1 MSEPKTTVRHRYCGL
16 RDVYVA
22 KVTQNDGEGYTAE
35 TPVKMARA
43 IKAKISDKFTSEKLY
58 SDDGVEGMLQAYE
71 GTDVELEVNTLAAAD
86 RAAFFG
92 QAYLNGFLLKSAE
105 DEAPEVALGY
115 RVRRLNGKF
124 DFVWMYCGRFAQGNE
139 DNYETEAAKRAQRHP
154 AKAGQRETDHGKRPA
169 KHAEQHAAA
178 SGRDPASL
186 SKLQPCNGQNALY
199 CNWVNVRGIDGNGY
213 WVLAGFFDY
222 KGT

>member
-22 KVTQNDGEGYTAE
+22 KVTQNDTEGYTAG

-139 DNYETEAAKRAQRHP
+139 ENYETEAASKT
-154 AKAGQRETDHGKRPA
+154 AKTNTVKGEFYQREKMDKVEGKDVHLYEVRVDESNLA
-169 KHAEQHAAA
+169 TEDTGAAA
-178 SGRDPASL
+178 AIKAWFGKVQEYAATV
-186 SKLQPCNGQNALY
+186 G
-199 CNWVNVRGIDGNGY
+199 G
-213 WVLAGFFDY
+213 
-222 KGT
+222 

>member
-22 KVTQNDGEGYTAE
+22 RVTQNDTEGYTAG

-139 DNYETEAAKRAQRHP
+139 ENYETEADKKNAQTNTV
-154 AKAGQRETDHGKRPA
+154 KGEFYQREKMDKVDGKDVHLYEVRVDESNLA
-169 KHAEQHAAA
+169 TEDTGAAA
-178 SGRDPASL
+178 AIKAWFGKVQEYAATV
-186 SKLQPCNGQNALY
+186 G
-199 CNWVNVRGIDGNGY
+199 G
-213 WVLAGFFDY
+213 
-222 KGT
+222 

>member
-22 KVTQNDGEGYTAE
+22 KVTQNDTEGYTAG

-58 SDDGVEGMLQAYE
+58 SDDGVEGMLRAYE
-71 GTDVELEVNTLAAAD
+71 GTNVELEVNTLAAAD

-139 DNYETEAAKRAQRHP
+139 ENYETEAASKTAQTNTV
-154 AKAGQRETDHGKRPA
+154 KGEFYQREKIDKVDGKDVHLYEARVDESNLA
-169 KHAEQHAAA
+169 TEDTGAAA
-178 SGRDPASL
+178 AIKAWFGKVQEYAATV
-186 SKLQPCNGQNALY
+186 G
-199 CNWVNVRGIDGNGY
+199 G
-213 WVLAGFFDY
+213 
-222 KGT
+222 

>member
-1 MSEPKTTVRHRYCGL
+1 MNEPKTTVRHRYCGL

-22 KVTQNDGEGYTAE
+22 KVTQNDTEGYTAG

-139 DNYETEAAKRAQRHP
+139 ENYETEAASKTAQTNTV
-154 AKAGQRETDHGKRPA
+154 KGEFYQREKMDKVDGKDVHLYEVRVDESNLA
-169 KHAEQHAAA
+169 TEDTGAAA
-178 SGRDPASL
+178 AIKAWFGKVQEYAATV
-186 SKLQPCNGQNALY
+186 G
-199 CNWVNVRGIDGNGY
+199 G
-213 WVLAGFFDY
+213 
-222 KGT
+222 

>member
-22 KVTQNDGEGYTAE
+22 KVTQNDTEGYTAG

-139 DNYETEAAKRAQRHP
+139 ENYETEAASKTAQTNTV
-154 AKAGQRETDHGKRPA
+154 KGEFYQREKMDKLDGKDVHLYEVRVD
-169 KHAEQHAAA
+169 ESNLTTEDTGAAA
-178 SGRDPASL
+178 AIKAWFGKVQEYAATV
-186 SKLQPCNGQNALY
+186 G
-199 CNWVNVRGIDGNGY
+199 G
-213 WVLAGFFDY
+213 
-222 KGT
+222 

>member
-22 KVTQNDGEGYTAE
+22 KVTQNDTEGYTAG

-92 QAYLNGFLLKSAE
+92 QAYLNGFLIKSAE

-139 DNYETEAAKRAQRHP
+139 DNYETEAASKTAQTNTV
-154 AKAGQRETDHGKRPA
+154 KGEFYQREKMDKVNGKDVHLYEIRVDESNVA
-169 KHAEQHAAA
+169 TEDTGAAA
-178 SGRDPASL
+178 AIKAWFGKVQEYAAS
-186 SKLQPCNGQNALY
+186 A
-199 CNWVNVRGIDGNGY
+199 
-213 WVLAGFFDY
+213 AG
-222 KGT
+222 

>member
-22 KVTQNDGEGYTAE
+22 KVTQNDTEGYTAG

-92 QAYLNGFLLKSAE
+92 QAYLNGFLLTSAE

-139 DNYETEAAKRAQRHP
+139 ENYETEAASKTAQTNTV
-154 AKAGQRETDHGKRPA
+154 KGEFYQREKMDKVDGKDVHLYEVRVDESNLA
-169 KHAEQHAAA
+169 TEDTGAAA
-178 SGRDPASL
+178 AIKAWFGKVQEYAAS
-186 SKLQPCNGQNALY
+186 A
-199 CNWVNVRGIDGNGY
+199 
-213 WVLAGFFDY
+213 AG
-222 KGT
+222 

>member
-1 MSEPKTTVRHRYCGL
+1 MSEPKTVVRHRYCGL

-22 KVTQNDGEGYTAE
+22 KVTQNDTEGYTAG

-139 DNYETEAAKRAQRHP
+139 ENYETEAASKTAQTNTV
-154 AKAGQRETDHGKRPA
+154 KGEFYQREKMDKVDGKDVHLYEVRVDESNLA
-169 KHAEQHAAA
+169 TEDTGAAA
-178 SGRDPASL
+178 AIKAWFGKVQEYAATV
-186 SKLQPCNGQNALY
+186 G
-199 CNWVNVRGIDGNGY
+199 G
-213 WVLAGFFDY
+213 
-222 KGT
+222 

>member
-22 KVTQNDGEGYTAE
+22 KVTQNDTEGYTAG

-139 DNYETEAAKRAQRHP
+139 ENYETEAASKTAQTNTV
-154 AKAGQRETDHGKRPA
+154 KGEFYQRKKMDKVEGKDVHLYEVRVDESNLA
-169 KHAEQHAAA
+169 TEDTGAAA
-178 SGRDPASL
+178 AIKAWFGKVQEYAATV
-186 SKLQPCNGQNALY
+186 G
-199 CNWVNVRGIDGNGY
+199 G
-213 WVLAGFFDY
+213 
-222 KGT
+222 

>member
-22 KVTQNDGEGYTAE
+22 KVTQNDTEGYTAGS
-35 TPVKMARA
+35 PVKMARA

-139 DNYETEAAKRAQRHP
+139 ENYETEAASKTAQTNTV
-154 AKAGQRETDHGKRPA
+154 KGEFYQREKMDKVDGKDVHLYEVRVDESNLA
-169 KHAEQHAAA
+169 TEDTGAAA
-178 SGRDPASL
+178 AIKAWFGKVQEYAATV
-186 SKLQPCNGQNALY
+186 G
-199 CNWVNVRGIDGNGY
+199 G
-213 WVLAGFFDY
+213 
-222 KGT
+222 

>member
-22 KVTQNDGEGYTAE
+22 KVTQNDTEGYTAG

-71 GTDVELEVNTLAAAD
+71 GTNVELEVNTLAAAD

-139 DNYETEAAKRAQRHP
+139 ENYETEAARKTAQTNTV
-154 AKAGQRETDHGKRPA
+154 KGEFYQREKMDKVDGKDVHLYEVRVDESNLA
-169 KHAEQHAAA
+169 TEDTGAAA
-178 SGRDPASL
+178 AIKAWFGKVQEYAATV
-186 SKLQPCNGQNALY
+186 G
-199 CNWVNVRGIDGNGY
+199 G
-213 WVLAGFFDY
+213 
-222 KGT
+222 

>member
-22 KVTQNDGEGYTAE
+22 KVTRNDTEGYTAG

-139 DNYETEAAKRAQRHP
+139 ENYETEAASKT
-154 AKAGQRETDHGKRPA
+154 AKTNTVKGEFYQREKMDKVDGKDVHLYEVRVDESNLA
-169 KHAEQHAAA
+169 TEDTGAAA
-178 SGRDPASL
+178 AIKAWFGKVQEYAATV
-186 SKLQPCNGQNALY
+186 G
-199 CNWVNVRGIDGNGY
+199 G
-213 WVLAGFFDY
+213 
-222 KGT
+222 

>member
-22 KVTQNDGEGYTAE
+22 KVTQNDTEGYTAG

-139 DNYETEAAKRAQRHP
+139 ENYETEAASKTAQTNTV
-154 AKAGQRETDHGKRPA
+154 KGEFYQREKMDKVDGKDVHLYEVRVDESNVA
-169 KHAEQHAAA
+169 AEDTGAAA
-178 SGRDPASL
+178 AIKAWFGKVQEYAAS
-186 SKLQPCNGQNALY
+186 A
-199 CNWVNVRGIDGNGY
+199 
-213 WVLAGFFDY
+213 AG
-222 KGT
+222 

>member
-1 MSEPKTTVRHRYCGL
+1 MSEPKTTVRHRSCGL
-16 RDVYVA
+16 RDVYVS
-22 KVTQNDGEGYTAE
+22 KVTHNDPYAYTAG
-35 TPVKMARA
+35 TPENKSLA
-43 IKAKISDKFTSEKLY
+43 INAKISDKVTSEKLY

-139 DNYETEAAKRAQRHP
+139 ENYETEAASKTTQTNTV
-154 AKAGQRETDHGKRPA
+154 KGEFYQREKMDKVDGKDVHLYEVRVDESNLA
-169 KHAEQHAAA
+169 TEDTGAAA
-178 SGRDPASL
+178 AIKAWFGKVQEYAATV
-186 SKLQPCNGQNALY
+186 G
-199 CNWVNVRGIDGNGY
+199 G
-213 WVLAGFFDY
+213 
-222 KGT
+222 

>member
-22 KVTQNDGEGYTAE
+22 KVTQNDTEGYTAG

-58 SDDGVEGMLQAYE
+58 SDDGVEGVLQAYE

-139 DNYETEAAKRAQRHP
+139 ENYETEAASKTAQTNTV
-154 AKAGQRETDHGKRPA
+154 KGEFYQREKMDKVDGKDVHLYEVRVDESNLA
-169 KHAEQHAAA
+169 TEDTGAAA
-178 SGRDPASL
+178 AIKAWFGKVQEYAATV
-186 SKLQPCNGQNALY
+186 G
-199 CNWVNVRGIDGNGY
+199 G
-213 WVLAGFFDY
+213 
-222 KGT
+222 

>member
-1 MSEPKTTVRHRYCGL
+1 M
-16 RDVYVA
+16 
-22 KVTQNDGEGYTAE
+22 
-35 TPVKMARA
+35 
-43 IKAKISDKFTSEKLY
+43 
-58 SDDGVEGMLQAYE
+58 EGMLQAYE

-139 DNYETEAAKRAQRHP
+139 ENYETEAASKTAQTNTI
-154 AKAGQRETDHGKRPA
+154 KGEFYQREKMDKVDGKDVHLYEVRVDESNLA
-169 KHAEQHAAA
+169 TEDTGAAA
-178 SGRDPASL
+178 AIKAWFGKVQEYAATV
-186 SKLQPCNGQNALY
+186 G
-199 CNWVNVRGIDGNGY
+199 G
-213 WVLAGFFDY
+213 
-222 KGT
+222 

>member
-1 MSEPKTTVRHRYCGL
+1 MSEPKITVRHRYCGL

-22 KVTQNDGEGYTAE
+22 KVTQNDTEGYTAG

-139 DNYETEAAKRAQRHP
+139 ENYETEAASKTAQTNTV
-154 AKAGQRETDHGKRPA
+154 KGEFYQREKMDKVDGKDVHLYEVRVDESNVG
-169 KHAEQHAAA
+169 AEDTGAAA
-178 SGRDPASL
+178 AIKAWFGKVQEYA
-186 SKLQPCNGQNALY
+186 
-199 CNWVNVRGIDGNGY
+199 
-213 WVLAGFFDY
+213 AGAA
-222 KGT
+222 G

>member
-1 MSEPKTTVRHRYCGL
+1 MSEPKTVVRHRYCGL

-22 KVTQNDGEGYTAE
+22 KVTQNDTEGYTAG

-139 DNYETEAAKRAQRHP
+139 ENYETEAASKTAQTNTV
-154 AKAGQRETDHGKRPA
+154 KGEFYQREKMDKVEGKDVHLYEVRVDESNVA
-169 KHAEQHAAA
+169 AEDTGAAA
-178 SGRDPASL
+178 AIKTWFGKVQEYAATV
-186 SKLQPCNGQNALY
+186 G
-199 CNWVNVRGIDGNGY
+199 G
-213 WVLAGFFDY
+213 
-222 KGT
+222 

>member
-22 KVTQNDGEGYTAE
+22 KVTQNDTEGYTAGI
-35 TPVKMARA
+35 PVKMARA

-139 DNYETEAAKRAQRHP
+139 ENYETEAASKTAQTNTV
-154 AKAGQRETDHGKRPA
+154 KGEFYQREKMDKVDGKDVHLYEVRVDESNLA
-169 KHAEQHAAA
+169 TEDTGAAA
-178 SGRDPASL
+178 AIKAWFGKVQEYAATV
-186 SKLQPCNGQNALY
+186 G
-199 CNWVNVRGIDGNGY
+199 G
-213 WVLAGFFDY
+213 
-222 KGT
+222 

>member
-22 KVTQNDGEGYTAE
+22 KVIQNDTEGYTAG

-139 DNYETEAAKRAQRHP
+139 ENYETEAASKT
-154 AKAGQRETDHGKRPA
+154 AKTNTVKGEFYQREKMDKVDGKDVHLYEVRVDESNLA
-169 KHAEQHAAA
+169 TEDTGAAA
-178 SGRDPASL
+178 AIKAWFGKVQEYAAS
-186 SKLQPCNGQNALY
+186 A
-199 CNWVNVRGIDGNGY
+199 
-213 WVLAGFFDY
+213 AG
-222 KGT
+222 

>member
-22 KVTQNDGEGYTAE
+22 KVTQNDTEGYTAG

-139 DNYETEAAKRAQRHP
+139 ENYETEAASKTAQTNTV
-154 AKAGQRETDHGKRPA
+154 KGKFYQREKMDKVDGKDVHLYEVRVDESNLA
-169 KHAEQHAAA
+169 TEDTGAAA
-178 SGRDPASL
+178 AIKAWFGKVQEYAATV
-186 SKLQPCNGQNALY
+186 G
-199 CNWVNVRGIDGNGY
+199 G
-213 WVLAGFFDY
+213 
-222 KGT
+222 

>member
-22 KVTQNDGEGYTAE
+22 KVTQNDTEGYTAG

-139 DNYETEAAKRAQRHP
+139 ENYETEAARKTAQTNTV
-154 AKAGQRETDHGKRPA
+154 KGEFYQREKMDKVEGKDVHLYEVRVDESNLA
-169 KHAEQHAAA
+169 TEDTGAAA
-178 SGRDPASL
+178 AIKAWFGKVQEYA
-186 SKLQPCNGQNALY
+186 AT
-199 CNWVNVRGIDGNGY
+199 VDG
-213 WVLAGFFDY
+213 
-222 KGT
+222 

>member
-16 RDVYVA
+16 RDVYVT
-22 KVTQNDGEGYTAE
+22 KVTQNDTEGYTAG

-139 DNYETEAAKRAQRHP
+139 ENYETEAASKTAQTNTV
-154 AKAGQRETDHGKRPA
+154 KGEFYQREKMDKVDGKDVHLYEVRVDESNLA
-169 KHAEQHAAA
+169 TEDTGAAA
-178 SGRDPASL
+178 AIKAWFGKVQEYAATV
-186 SKLQPCNGQNALY
+186 G
-199 CNWVNVRGIDGNGY
+199 G
-213 WVLAGFFDY
+213 
-222 KGT
+222 

>member
-22 KVTQNDGEGYTAE
+22 KVTQNDTEGYTAG

-139 DNYETEAAKRAQRHP
+139 ENYETEAASKTAKTNTVKGEFYQR
-154 AKAGQRETDHGKRPA
+154 KKMDKVDGKDVHLYEVRVDESNLA
-169 KHAEQHAAA
+169 TEDTGAAA
-178 SGRDPASL
+178 AIKAWFGKVQEYAAS
-186 SKLQPCNGQNALY
+186 A
-199 CNWVNVRGIDGNGY
+199 
-213 WVLAGFFDY
+213 AG
-222 KGT
+222 

>member
-22 KVTQNDGEGYTAE
+22 KVTQNDTEGYTAG
-35 TPVKMARA
+35 TPVKMARV

-139 DNYETEAAKRAQRHP
+139 ENYETEAASKTAQTNTV
-154 AKAGQRETDHGKRPA
+154 KGEFYQREKMDKVDGKDVHLYEVRVDESNLA
-169 KHAEQHAAA
+169 TEDTGAAA
-178 SGRDPASL
+178 AIKAWFGKVQEYAATV
-186 SKLQPCNGQNALY
+186 G
-199 CNWVNVRGIDGNGY
+199 G
-213 WVLAGFFDY
+213 
-222 KGT
+222 

>member
-22 KVTQNDGEGYTAE
+22 KVTQNDTEGYTAE

-58 SDDGVEGMLQAYE
+58 SDDGVEDMLQAYE

-139 DNYETEAAKRAQRHP
+139 DNYETEAASKTAQTNTVKGEFYQR
-154 AKAGQRETDHGKRPA
+154 AKADKVGGKDVHLYEIRVDESNVG
-169 KHAEQHAAA
+169 AEDTGAAA
-178 SGRDPASL
+178 AIKAWFGKVQEYAATV
-186 SKLQPCNGQNALY
+186 G
-199 CNWVNVRGIDGNGY
+199 G
-213 WVLAGFFDY
+213 
-222 KGT
+222 

>member
-22 KVTQNDGEGYTAE
+22 KVTQNDTEGYTAG

-139 DNYETEAAKRAQRHP
+139 ENYETEAASKTAQTNTV
-154 AKAGQRETDHGKRPA
+154 KGEFYQREKMDKVDGKDVHFYEVRVDESNLA
-169 KHAEQHAAA
+169 TEDTGAAA
-178 SGRDPASL
+178 AIKAWFGKVQEYA
-186 SKLQPCNGQNALY
+186 AT
-199 CNWVNVRGIDGNGY
+199 VDG
-213 WVLAGFFDY
+213 
-222 KGT
+222 

>member
-22 KVTQNDGEGYTAE
+22 KVTQNDTEGYTAG
-35 TPVKMARA
+35 TPVKMART

-139 DNYETEAAKRAQRHP
+139 ENYETEAASKTAQTNTV
-154 AKAGQRETDHGKRPA
+154 KGEFYQREKMDKVDGKDVHLYEVRVDESNLA
-169 KHAEQHAAA
+169 TEDTGAAA
-178 SGRDPASL
+178 AIKAWFGKVQEYAATV
-186 SKLQPCNGQNALY
+186 G
-199 CNWVNVRGIDGNGY
+199 G
-213 WVLAGFFDY
+213 
-222 KGT
+222 

>member
-1 MSEPKTTVRHRYCGL
+1 MREPKTTVRHRYCGL

-22 KVTQNDGEGYTAE
+22 KVTQNDTEGYTAG

-86 RAAFFG
+86 RAVFFG

-139 DNYETEAAKRAQRHP
+139 ENYETEAASKTAQTNTV
-154 AKAGQRETDHGKRPA
+154 KGEFYQREKMDKVDGKDVHLYEVRVDESNLA
-169 KHAEQHAAA
+169 TEDTGAAA
-178 SGRDPASL
+178 AIKAWFGKVQEYAATV
-186 SKLQPCNGQNALY
+186 G
-199 CNWVNVRGIDGNGY
+199 G
-213 WVLAGFFDY
+213 
-222 KGT
+222 

>member
-22 KVTQNDGEGYTAE
+22 KVTQNDTESYTAG

-139 DNYETEAAKRAQRHP
+139 ENYETEAASKTAQTNTV
-154 AKAGQRETDHGKRPA
+154 KGEFYQREKMDKVDGKDVHLYEVRVDESNLA
-169 KHAEQHAAA
+169 TEDTGAAA
-178 SGRDPASL
+178 AIKAWFGKVQEYAATV
-186 SKLQPCNGQNALY
+186 G
-199 CNWVNVRGIDGNGY
+199 G
-213 WVLAGFFDY
+213 
-222 KGT
+222 

>member
-22 KVTQNDGEGYTAE
+22 KVTQNDTEGYTAG

-139 DNYETEAAKRAQRHP
+139 ENYETEAASKTAQTNTV
-154 AKAGQRETDHGKRPA
+154 KGEFYQREKTDKVDGKDVHLYEVRVDESNLA
-169 KHAEQHAAA
+169 TEDTGAAA
-178 SGRDPASL
+178 AIKAWFGKVQEYAATV
-186 SKLQPCNGQNALY
+186 G
-199 CNWVNVRGIDGNGY
+199 G
-213 WVLAGFFDY
+213 
-222 KGT
+222 

>member
-22 KVTQNDGEGYTAE
+22 KVTQNDTEGYTAE

-139 DNYETEAAKRAQRHP
+139 ENYETEAASKTAQTNTVKGEFYQRK
-154 AKAGQRETDHGKRPA
+154 KADKVDGKDVHLYEIRVDESNVG
-169 KHAEQHAAA
+169 AEDTGAAAAIKAWFGKVQEHAATV
-178 SGRDPASL
+178 G
-186 SKLQPCNGQNALY
+186 G
-199 CNWVNVRGIDGNGY
+199 
-213 WVLAGFFDY
+213 
-222 KGT
+222 

>member
-22 KVTQNDGEGYTAE
+22 KVTQNDTEGYTAG

-139 DNYETEAAKRAQRHP
+139 ENYETEAASKTAQTNTV
-154 AKAGQRETDHGKRPA
+154 KGEFYQREKMNKVDGKDVHLYEVRVDESNLA
-169 KHAEQHAAA
+169 TEDTGAAA
-178 SGRDPASL
+178 AIKAWFGKVQEYAATV
-186 SKLQPCNGQNALY
+186 G
-199 CNWVNVRGIDGNGY
+199 G
-213 WVLAGFFDY
+213 
-222 KGT
+222 

>member
-22 KVTQNDGEGYTAE
+22 KVTQNDTEGYTAG

-139 DNYETEAAKRAQRHP
+139 ENYETEAASKTAQTNTV
-154 AKAGQRETDHGKRPA
+154 KGEFYQREKMDKVDGKDVHLYEVRVDESNLA
-169 KHAEQHAAA
+169 TEDTGAAA
-178 SGRDPASL
+178 AIKAWFGKVQEYA
-186 SKLQPCNGQNALY
+186 AT
-199 CNWVNVRGIDGNGY
+199 
-213 WVLAGFFDY
+213 AG
-222 KGT
+222 G

>member
-22 KVTQNDGEGYTAE
+22 KVTQNNTEGYTTE

-92 QAYLNGFLLKSAE
+92 QAYLNGFLIKSAE

-139 DNYETEAAKRAQRHP
+139 DNYETEAASKTAQTNTV
-154 AKAGQRETDHGKRPA
+154 KGEFYQREKMDKVDGKDVHLYEIRVDESNVA
-169 KHAEQHAAA
+169 TEDTGAAA
-178 SGRDPASL
+178 AIKAWFGKVQEYAAS
-186 SKLQPCNGQNALY
+186 A
-199 CNWVNVRGIDGNGY
+199 
-213 WVLAGFFDY
+213 AG
-222 KGT
+222 

>member
-22 KVTQNDGEGYTAE
+22 KVTQNDTEGYTAG

-58 SDDGVEGMLQAYE
+58 SDDGVEGILQAYE

-139 DNYETEAAKRAQRHP
+139 ENYETEAASKTAQTNTV
-154 AKAGQRETDHGKRPA
+154 KGEFYQREKMDKVDGKDVHLYEVRVDESNLA
-169 KHAEQHAAA
+169 TEDTGAAA
-178 SGRDPASL
+178 AIKAWFGKVQEYAATV
-186 SKLQPCNGQNALY
+186 G
-199 CNWVNVRGIDGNGY
+199 G
-213 WVLAGFFDY
+213 
-222 KGT
+222 

>member
-1 MSEPKTTVRHRYCGL
+1 MNEPKTTVRHRYCGL

-22 KVTQNDGEGYTAE
+22 KVTQNDTEGYTAG

-86 RAAFFG
+86 RVAFFG

-139 DNYETEAAKRAQRHP
+139 ENYETEAASKTAQTNTV
-154 AKAGQRETDHGKRPA
+154 KGEFYQREKMDKVDGKDVHLYEVRVDESNLA
-169 KHAEQHAAA
+169 TEDTGAAA
-178 SGRDPASL
+178 AIKAWFGKVQEYAATV
-186 SKLQPCNGQNALY
+186 G
-199 CNWVNVRGIDGNGY
+199 G
-213 WVLAGFFDY
+213 
-222 KGT
+222 

>member
-22 KVTQNDGEGYTAE
+22 KVTQNDTEGYTAG

-43 IKAKISDKFTSEKLY
+43 IKAKISDKFASEKLY

-139 DNYETEAAKRAQRHP
+139 ENYETEAASKTAQTNTV
-154 AKAGQRETDHGKRPA
+154 KGEFYQREKMDKVDGKDVHLYEVRVDESNLA
-169 KHAEQHAAA
+169 TEDTGAAA
-178 SGRDPASL
+178 AIKAWFGKVQEYAAS
-186 SKLQPCNGQNALY
+186 A
-199 CNWVNVRGIDGNGY
+199 
-213 WVLAGFFDY
+213 AG
-222 KGT
+222 